1 MQNTILER
9 INEVKDFLI
18 YNKIIKNQQEFAD
31 LLGVDKGNI
40 SSLLKGKRTITDNF
54 IVKISQAFPRIDN
67 EWIKTGEGTML
78 KSDNK
83 NTDTQ
88 NISDIKNYE
97 EDNIKS
103 RIFLFL
109 AKNGIKTSHFER
121 SVGLSNGYLNNFKG
135 NMSIEKLEQIL
146 NSYPELSRDWL
157 LRGTGSMLKGESVEL
172 SEPKQEEEY
181 YTYLL
186 PVSAE
191 GGSLSGF
198 ADSVALR
205 DCERIISPISGAD
218 FAISVHGDSMAP
230 EYPNGSKV
238 IIKRVNERAFIEW
251 GKAYVLDTCNGV
263 VIKKLMPSSKGE
275 EYVSCVSVN
284 PDYPPFDVCLED
296 VYRVY
301 RVMLCM
307 SVK

>member
-1 MQNTILER
+1 MTTNER
-9 INEVKDFLI
+9 LNQLI
-18 YNKIIKNQQEFAD
+18 DNKKKSSEIRNNAHFAD
-31 LLGVDKGNI
+31 LTGVQTGYL
-40 SSLLKGKRTITDNF
+40 SEVLSGKRNLTERFAHKIIT
-54 IVKISQAFPRIDN
+54 AFPQIDKN
-67 EWIKTGEGTML
+67 WLLTGE
-78 KSDNK
+78 
-83 NTDTQ
+83 
-88 NISDIKNYE
+88 
-97 EDNIKS
+97 
-103 RIFLFL
+103 
-109 AKNGIKTSHFER
+109 
-121 SVGLSNGYLNNFKG
+121 
-135 NMSIEKLEQIL
+135 
-146 NSYPELSRDWL
+146 
-157 LRGTGSMLKGESVEL
+157 GSMLKEENQDVDTFE
-172 SEPKQEEEY
+172 QEEEY

>member
-1 MQNTILER
+1 MATNITADTSLN
-9 INEVKDFLI
+9 INKLMAEKKIEKDS
-18 YNKIIKNQQEFAD
+18 EFAKI
-31 LLGVDKGNI
+31 LGI
-40 SSLLKGKRTITDNF
+40 SKQTLFNWRKRNTYDISLLTKVFTDINTT
-54 IVKISQAFPRIDN
+54 
-67 EWIKTGEGTML
+67 WLLTGEGSM
-78 KSDNK
+78 
-83 NTDTQ
+83 
-88 NISDIKNYE
+88 
-97 EDNIKS
+97 
-103 RIFLFL
+103 
-109 AKNGIKTSHFER
+109 
-121 SVGLSNGYLNNFKG
+121 FKG
-135 NMSIEKLEQIL
+135 GDKDVDTFE
-146 NSYPELSRDWL
+146 
-157 LRGTGSMLKGESVEL
+157 
-172 SEPKQEEEY
+172 QEEEY

-191 GGSLSGF
+191 GGSLDGF
-198 ADSVALR
+198 AEGVLLR
-205 DCERIISPISGAD
+205 DCERIVSPIKGAD
-218 FAISVHGDSMAP
+218 FAISIHGDSMAP

>member
-1 MQNTILER
+1 MSTNQRLTEAIEWLKKNEKILS
-9 INEVKDFLI
+9 NNDFAVK
-18 YNKIIKNQQEFAD
+18 
-31 LLGVDKGNI
+31 LGKH
-40 SSLLKGKRTITDNF
+40 
-54 IVKISQAFPRIDN
+54 
-67 EWIKTGEGTML
+67 
-78 KSDNK
+78 KSY
-83 NTDTQ
+83 
-88 NISDIKNYE
+88 ISDIVNDKRPVSGKF
-97 EDNIKS
+97 I
-103 RIFLFL
+103 
-109 AKNGIKTSHFER
+109 T
-121 SVGLSNGYLNNFKG
+121 
-135 NMSIEKLEQIL
+135 QIVNEFPQL
-146 NSYPELSRDWL
+146 NSAWL
-157 LRGTGSMLKGESVEL
+157 LTGEGSMLKGEAVEQ
-172 SEPKQEEEY
+172 EEEEEEY

-218 FAISVHGDSMAP
+218 FAISVNGDSMAP

>member
-1 MQNTILER
+1 MSTNQRLTEAIEWLKKNEKILS
-9 INEVKDFLI
+9 NNDFAVK
-18 YNKIIKNQQEFAD
+18 
-31 LLGVDKGNI
+31 LGKH
-40 SSLLKGKRTITDNF
+40 
-54 IVKISQAFPRIDN
+54 
-67 EWIKTGEGTML
+67 
-78 KSDNK
+78 KSY
-83 NTDTQ
+83 
-88 NISDIKNYE
+88 ISDIVNDKRPVSGKF
-97 EDNIKS
+97 I
-103 RIFLFL
+103 
-109 AKNGIKTSHFER
+109 T
-121 SVGLSNGYLNNFKG
+121 
-135 NMSIEKLEQIL
+135 QIVNEFPQL
-146 NSYPELSRDWL
+146 NSAWL
-157 LRGTGSMLKGESVEL
+157 LTGEGSMLKGEAVEQ
-172 SEPKQEEEY
+172 EGEEEEY

-191 GGSLSGF
+191 GGSLDGF
-198 ADSVALR
+198 AEGVLLR
-205 DCERIISPISGAD
+205 DCERIVSPIKGAD
-218 FAISVHGDSMAP
+218 FAISIHGDSMAP